1 MTTPSAGPS
10 SSSSSAPAAQDGA
23 SAPQANAAAAA
34 ATLSN
39 PHVEAGLN
47 STAVLHSAMGEL
59 YAAGVAAGG
68 AAASVDGEATVQLP
82 LATLKRWRKHAAR
95 ANKSIAVHA
104 REAFV
109 REDRL
114 SVELAMLRIAA
125 RNDTLDRDA
134 HIAQLLDRIRELG
147 EMRRVDALALDAST
161 DAACASASASAS
173 ASAPAS
179 TTSVDIDT
187 AIASVQRVEAAL
199 AQLSPIGVHNLH
211 GTPNLAYLNAHPE
224 VAVAADVAAAAA
236 AVEGAPG
243 AALTAG
249 LAEIPGHGHG
259 QAPTASAQ

>member
-1 MTTPSAGPS
+1 
-10 SSSSSAPAAQDGA
+10 
-23 SAPQANAAAAA
+23 
-34 ATLSN
+34 
-39 PHVEAGLN
+39 
-47 STAVLHSAMGEL
+47 MGEL

-68 AAASVDGEATVQLP
+68 ADASVDGEATVQLP

-161 DAACASASASAS
+161 DAASASASAS
-173 ASAPAS
+173 ASAP
-179 TTSVDIDT
+179 TMSVDIDT

-199 AQLSPIGVHNLH
+199 AQLSPIGVLNLH

-236 AVEGAPG
+236 AAEGAPG

-249 LAEIPGHGHG
+249 LAEIPGHGHD
-259 QAPTASAQ
+259 QAPTASAR